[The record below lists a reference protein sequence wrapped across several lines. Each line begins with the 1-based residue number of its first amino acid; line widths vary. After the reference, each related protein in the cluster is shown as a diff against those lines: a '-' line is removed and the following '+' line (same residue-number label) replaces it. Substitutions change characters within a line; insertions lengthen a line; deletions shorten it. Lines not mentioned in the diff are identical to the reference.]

1 MAALGMGE
9 NRAGQVKGM
18 TLVAIA
24 TIVWASGGLFTR
36 LLPFDLWTI
45 VFWRGI
51 FATLFIGAYV
61 LYCFGRSTLTVVW
74 GAGFEGFLVAIFS
87 TATIILFPAAFLHT
101 SVANAFTIITALPF
115 VTAAIAWLWMRER
128 PSMAT
133 MVASGFALLG
143 IIIMLGPTAGGPQ
156 LGDLLAV
163 LGTISQALMTVII
176 RRNPDV
182 KMVPMAWAS
191 IVLSVVISYPL
202 AEHLWDLT
210 ARDYVV
216 AAGFGL
222 GPMTL
227 GMMLYVIG
235 SGLIPSTLTALI
247 NTMEAPIGALW
258 AWAGVGEVP
267 AVETIIGGGIV
278 LASVFGRLLRERPP
292 AEKVSEMQLGTMQ
305 DPHARP
311 AKSKTSRK

>member
-1 MAALGMGE
+1 MAASGMGE
-9 NRAGQVKGM
+9 NRASQVKGM

-45 VFWRGI
+45 VFWRGV

-61 LYCFGRSTLTVVW
+61 LYCFGRSTFAVVW
-74 GAGFEGFLVAIFS
+74 GAGFEGFLVAVFS
-87 TATIILFPAAFLHT
+87 AATIILFPAAFLHT

-143 IIIMLGPTAGGPQ
+143 IVIMLGPTAGGPQ

-210 ARDYVV
+210 ARDYLV

-227 GMMLYVIG
+227 GMMLYMIG

-258 AWAGVGEVP
+258 AWVGVGEVP

-278 LASVFGRLLRERPP
+278 LASVFGRLLGERPP
-292 AEKVSEMQLGTMQ
+292 ADKVSEMQLGTMQ
-305 DPHARP
+305 NPQARP
-311 AKSKTSRK
+311 ARSKTNRK

>member
-1 MAALGMGE
+1 
-9 NRAGQVKGM
+9 
-18 TLVAIA
+18 
-24 TIVWASGGLFTR
+24 LFTR

-45 VFWRGI
+45 VFWRGV

-61 LYCFGRSTLTVVW
+61 LYCFGRSTLTVVL

-87 TATIILFPAAFLHT
+87 TATIILFPAAFQHT

-128 PSMAT
+128 PSTAT

-143 IIIMLGPTAGGPQ
+143 IVIMVGPTAGGPQ

-182 KMVPMAWAS
+182 KMVPMAWAA
-191 IVLSVVISYPL
+191 IVLSVMISYPL

-210 ARDYVV
+210 ARDYLV

-227 GMMLYVIG
+227 GMMLYMIG

-258 AWAGVGEVP
+258 AWVGVGEVP
-267 AVETIIGGGIV
+267 AVETFIGGGIV
-278 LASVFGRLLRERPP
+278 LASVFGRLLGERQP
-292 AEKVSEMQLGTMQ
+292 ADKVPETQPGPLL
-305 DPHARP
+305 
-311 AKSKTSRK
+311 